1 MEGGCDPARQLQGL
15 QHRVG
20 DFEYMIKDIHHTRSL
35 FLIFENIYDMLEKDV
50 AGGGTAVL
58 RPWCFPQAKTPRAAG
73 VPTGW
78 TAAGG
83 FPDLTKQ
90 VQYAIDLAF
99 ERIHT
104 LLHTYNFNRVV
115 YSCDAEDASKIGTG
129 ILSKTLG
136 RDVID
141 YISWRVQQI
150 NHDIKEKIDAG
161 RKFKKLTPIRRQE
174 EEWFGFTSKLVYQ
187 NAIMARGVS
196 HNKRPQVSPFQ
207 HPLVRRCIQQDRTG
221 APNRASAGE
230 SGTRATP

>member
-1 MEGGCDPARQLQGL
+1 MADEEETAMDKEVHLVVQVVVRKGEPLPEEDPRPKTPPSESEGAEPEPDAGEAPQKTDAKNSDDNTLRLWDEVAIMPVRFKGYQK
-15 QHRVG
+15 VG
-20 DFEYMIKDIHHTRSL
+20 DFEYMIKDSHHGRSL

-129 ILSKTLG
+129 IFSKTLG
-136 RDVID
+136 QDVID
-141 YISWRVQQI
+141 YISRRIHHI
-150 NHDIKEKIDAG
+150 NHDI
-161 RKFKKLTPIRRQE
+161 R
-174 EEWFGFTSKLVYQ
+174 
-187 NAIMARGVS
+187 
-196 HNKRPQVSPFQ
+196 
-207 HPLVRRCIQQDRTG
+207 
-221 APNRASAGE
+221 
-230 SGTRATP
+230 